1 MKHLDADAII
11 TALMSAYVGFVIGLF
26 IAPAPRP
33 QQSLS
38 PAGRGAEHIKTH
50 VAGCKECE
58 EWFRSLAKD
67 EAAKLFAERHPI
79 AWLRL
84 WNEKWEIVR
93 RGTRYSALPGVSK

>member
-1 MKHLDADAII
+1 MKHPDAII
-11 TALMSAYVGFVIGLF
+11 NVLLAVSALGLF
-26 IAPAPRP
+26 ATILTSVAPRP

-50 VAGCKECE
+50 VEGCAECE

-93 RGTRYSALPGVSK
+93 RGTRFRALPGVSK

>member
-11 TALMSAYVGFVIGLF
+11 TALMSAYVGFVIGLC

-50 VAGCKECE
+50 VEGCKECQK
-58 EWFRSLAKD
+58 WLSD
-67 EAAKLFAERHPI
+67 GMERVFD
-79 AWLRL
+79 RR
-84 WNEKWEIVR
+84 WNERWEIVR

>member
-1 MKHLDADAII
+1 MKHLDA
-11 TALMSAYVGFVIGLF
+11 LSASVGLLCGLC
-26 IAPAPRP
+26 IAAFLSVAPRP

-50 VAGCKECE
+50 VRGCKECE
-58 EWFRSLAKD
+58 EWFREIAKD
-67 EAAKLFAERHPI
+67 EAAKLFAARHPI

-93 RGTRYSALPGVSK
+93 RGTRFRALPGVSK